1 MYEGSDTMPRVMSQ
15 HSDRSYSSA
24 WAASGAPD
32 APGSRNLRRRRPGN
46 RHAELLILCAR
57 IGFNP

>member
-1 MYEGSDTMPRVMSQ
+1 MPRVMKQ
-15 HSDRSYSSA
+15 HSDRRTSPA
-24 WAASGAPD
+24 WRGSGAPPH
-32 APGSRNLRRRRPGN
+32 APGARNLRGRRLGN

>member
-1 MYEGSDTMPRVMSQ
+1 MSEGSYDATVMSE
-15 HSDRSYSSA
+15 HSDMKGRDWGA
-24 WAASGAPD
+24 NLAPD
-32 APGSRNLRRRRPGN
+32 APAPRSLSRRPGN

>member
-1 MYEGSDTMPRVMSQ
+1 MPRIMRTHTHPTVFGS
-15 HSDRSYSSA
+15 RGRR
-24 WAASGAPD
+24 GAPG
-32 APGSRNLRRRRPGN
+32 APASRAPRRHRFGN

>member
-1 MYEGSDTMPRVMSQ
+1 MPPVTSQYNHSIGRRRVGDG
-15 HSDRSYSSA
+15 HC
-24 WAASGAPD
+24 APE
-32 APGSRNLRRRRPGN
+32 APALRKLRRRRPGN

>member
-1 MYEGSDTMPRVMSQ
+1 MPVVNRNGSFVSASRR
-15 HSDRSYSSA
+15 RSVGGPSA
-24 WAASGAPD
+24 
-32 APGSRNLRRRRPGN
+32 SRNLRRRRPGN